1 LTAQGK
7 LMKILMSKN
16 GVEHYV
22 NEQEQDLL
30 LSAGWQQA
38 GSVKAAEEIIR
49 LKPTVKNKATA
60 SALVEAND
68 TTNKGDE

>member
-1 LTAQGK
+1 
-7 LMKILMSKN
+7 MKILMTKN

-38 GSVKAAEEIIR
+38 GSVKAVEEIIR
-49 LKPTVKNKATA
+49 LKPAVKNKSTVKD
-60 SALVEAND
+60 LDEAND